1 MAVPELTSEQRKAA
15 LEKAMETRSA
25 RAELNRRLKA
35 GEISVTAY
43 MSDPVGKRTK
53 VYKMLT
59 CIPGVG
65 PAKAREFMDEYHIS
79 ETRRVQG
86 LGSNQYTAITEAFG
100 RTR

>member
-15 LEKAMETRSA
+15 LDKAMAARSA

-35 GEISVTAY
+35 GKISVTAY
-43 MSDPVGKRTK
+43 MSDPIGKRSK

-65 PAKAREFMDEYHIS
+65 PAKAREFMDEHRIS
-79 ETRRVQG
+79 DNRRVQG
-86 LGSNQYTAITEAFG
+86 LGSNQYSAIIEAFG